1 MTRDQL
7 QTRLDAYLAAEARIL
22 QAQSTTVGDGATA
35 RTRQMA
41 ELRAVQTQIDAL
53 TTQIAQIDA
62 QAAGSAS
69 RIGYLR
75 PAN

>member
-35 RTRQMA
+35 RTRQMT

-62 QAAGSAS
+62 QAAGSGS

>member
-35 RTRQMA
+35 RTRQMT

>member
-35 RTRQMA
+35 RTRQMT
-41 ELRAVQTQIDAL
+41 ELRAVQTQIDVL